1 LVTCGI
7 WVEVVTI
14 SCSSRGSHS
23 ASTPR
28 PSIGAMHWR
37 DVRKVRVTF
46 AAAMAS
52 RPDTSSSRRVSR
64 KAFIDQLSWI
74 SGDDG
79 NGAASMSC
87 TAGSAS

>member
-1 LVTCGI
+1 MTCGI

-14 SCSSRGSHS
+14 IWSRRGSHS
-23 ASTPR
+23 ASTPL

-37 DVRKVRVTF
+37 EVRKVRVTL

-64 KAFIDQLSWI
+64 KAFIDQWSWI
-74 SGDDG
+74 SGAPG
-79 NGAASMSC
+79 KGAASMSC